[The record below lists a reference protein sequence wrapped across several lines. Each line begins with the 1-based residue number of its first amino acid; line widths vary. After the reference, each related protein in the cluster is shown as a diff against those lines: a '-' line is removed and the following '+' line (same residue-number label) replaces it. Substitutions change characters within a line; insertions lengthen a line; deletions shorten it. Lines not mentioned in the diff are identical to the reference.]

1 MADSVETFL
10 DAICKAF
17 AVSDGGLGKVRSF
30 LVFERNELPEA
41 ITADMAPCAVTYVTD
56 MQLEYSTGG
65 PTIFYWQGQTDFH
78 LTKDVA
84 MKNVASVMKYYGRIA
99 AAAMQN
105 ATLGGLIELFIILQ
119 NTDGAMQFVTFKH
132 PVTGQDDH
140 QGIVVKWSV
149 KQSVS
154 GQYSV
159 SA

>member
-1 MADSVETFL
+1 MANSVETFL
-10 DAICKAF
+10 DEICKTF
-17 AVSDGGLGKVRSF
+17 AVSDGGIGTVRSF

-41 ITADMAPCAVTYVTD
+41 VTAEMTPCAVTYVTD
-56 MQLEYSTGG
+56 LQVQYSTGG

-84 MKNVASVMKYYGRIA
+84 AKNVAQVMKYFGRIA

-105 ATLGGLIELFIILQ
+105 MTLGGLVELFTILQ
-119 NTDGAMQFVTFKH
+119 NTENSLQFVTYKH
-132 PVTGQDDH
+132 PVTGNDDH

-149 KQSVS
+149 KQPVS
-154 GQYSV
+154 GQYTV